1 MALENPRNA
10 AVRTRDKDPDTF
22 IGVTLPFSR
31 GKEGWFKSSKSLSEQ
46 TKTNLKNLLLT
57 VKGERVNQPELGCD
71 LFNVLFE
78 PMDDNLNIKIDTSI
92 REAVSKWLP
101 HVILKNVL
109 VDLSENENLVNVSI
123 TFSTNIDP
131 GATDSI
137 TLNLARAGE

>member
-1 MALENPRNA
+1 MSLENPRNA

-22 IGVTLPFSR
+22 IGVTLPFR
-31 GKEGWFKSSKSLSEQ
+31 LGKEGWFRSSKSLSEQ

-78 PMDDNLNIKIDTSI
+78 PMDDNLSIKIDTSI

-109 VDLSENENLVNVSI
+109 VDLRENENLVNISVS
-123 TFSTNIDP
+123 FSTNIDP

-137 TLNLARAGE
+137 TLNLTRAGE

>member
-10 AVRTRDKDPDTF
+10 AVRTRDRDPDTF

>member
-10 AVRTRDKDPDTF
+10 AVRTRDRDPDTF
-22 IGVTLPFSR
+22 IGVSLPFSL
-31 GKEGWFKSSKSLSEQ
+31 GKNGWFKSTKSLSEQ
-46 TKTNLKNLLLT
+46 TKSNLKNLLLT

-78 PMDDNLNIKIDTSI
+78 PMDDTLSVKIDTAI
-92 REAVSKWLP
+92 REATTKWLP
-101 HVILKNVL
+101 HVIMKNVS
-109 VDLSENENLVNVSI
+109 VDLSESENLVNISL
-123 TFSTNIDP
+123 TFSTSVDP

>member
-10 AVRTRDKDPDTF
+10 AVRTRDRDPDTF
-22 IGVTLPFSR
+22 IGVSLPFSL
-31 GKEGWFKSSKSLSEQ
+31 GKNGWFKSTKNLSEQ
-46 TKTNLKNLLLT
+46 TKSNLKNLLLT

-78 PMDDNLNIKIDTSI
+78 PMDDTLGVKIDTAI
-92 REAVSKWLP
+92 RESVSKWLP
-101 HVILKNVL
+101 HVIIKNIS
-109 VDLSENENLVNVSI
+109 VDLREEENLVNISL
-123 TFSTNIDP
+123 TFSTSVNP

>member
-22 IGVTLPFSR
+22 IGVSLPFSR
-31 GKEGWFKSSKSLSEQ
+31 GKNGWFRSTKSLSDQ
-46 TKTNLKNLLLT
+46 TKSNLKNLLLT
-57 VKGERVNQPELGCD
+57 LKCERVNQPELGCD

-78 PMDDNLNIKIDTSI
+78 PMDDSLSVKIDTSI
-92 REAVSKWLP
+92 REAVTKWLP
-101 HVILKNVL
+101 HVIIKNIS
-109 VDLSENENLVNVSI
+109 VDLRENENLVNVSL
-123 TFSTNIDP
+123 TFSTSVDP

>member
-1 MALENPRNA
+1 MALENSRNA

-22 IGVTLPFSR
+22 IGVTLPFR
-31 GKEGWFKSSKSLSEQ
+31 LGKEGWFRSSKTVSEQ

-57 VKGERVNQPELGCD
+57 VKGERVNQPELGCE

-78 PMDDNLNIKIDTSI
+78 PMDDTLGTKIDTSI
-92 REAVSKWLP
+92 REAVATWLP
-101 HVILKNVL
+101 HVVLKSVV
-109 VDLSENENLVNVSI
+109 VDLRENENLVNVSI
-123 TFSTNIDP
+123 TFSTSVDP

>member
-1 MALENPRNA
+1 MSLENPRNA

>member
-22 IGVTLPFSR
+22 IGVTLPFR
-31 GKEGWFKSSKSLSEQ
+31 LGKEGWFRSSKSLSEQ

-109 VDLSENENLVNVSI
+109 VDLRENENLVNISVS
-123 TFSTNIDP
+123 FSTNIDP

-137 TLNLARAGE
+137 TLNLTRAGE